1 MEKLKDICKRMED
14 IVSAEVSK
22 GIENIDAKELG
33 EAIDVIK
40 DLKEAMYYGSVV
52 KAMEESEEE
61 EKLMQKMGMSE
72 DMRMYRG
79 QPRNVRGQYKADG
92 RPNRYYNATVMPE
105 VYSMDMYDKMPARMY
120 DGTMISA
127 NQGQRGY
134 EDYNRGYSDGMNTS
148 GARTYGENNVSRAMR
163 NYEDYRRNHNEDTS
177 QENTNKAKEAEKMMR
192 EINKKLTEYKND
204 GISADEK
211 MTIKSHLE
219 KMLREW

>member
-22 GIENIDAKELG
+22 GIESIDAKELG

-79 QPRNVRGQYKADG
+79 QPRNERGQYKADG
-92 RPNRYYNATVMPE
+92 RPNRYYNATIMPE
-105 VYSMDMYDKMPARMY
+105 VLF
-120 DGTMISA
+120 DGYVRQKA
-127 NQGQRGY
+127 C
-134 EDYNRGYSDGMNTS
+134 
-148 GARTYGENNVSRAMR
+148 ENV
-163 NYEDYRRNHNEDTS
+163 
-177 QENTNKAKEAEKMMR
+177 
-192 EINKKLTEYKND
+192 
-204 GISADEK
+204 
-211 MTIKSHLE
+211 
-219 KMLREW
+219 